1 MADTHSQGA
10 REAFA
15 TTASAIKSGE
25 IYMTRVKIA
34 IVVSLTALAVV
45 LAGCNRMA
53 ERPPTDL
60 TVMTYN
66 LYIGTELAGLFAITD
81 PAQLPVALEGMY
93 NSVVASNVPG
103 RLAAIARMVKE
114 EQPHLI
120 GLQEVFVIHHP
131 ANPEINFRE
140 ILMSALQAE
149 GLNYEV
155 VAEIENAKVDR
166 FGAGATDYDLIL
178 ARSDVEVTRA
188 TSATYATL
196 LSLQLP
202 GGEFKVK
209 RGYAAVDAT
218 VGGVTYRVVNTHLE
232 ATLEALPEALK
243 QVTQTIR
250 GAQAQE
256 LVSSLSKETLPVVLL
271 GDFNTPA
278 PDGAAYQLLQAAGYV
293 DVWEG
298 ATGSGNTCCQAPDLR
313 NEASELNMRIDQI
326 FVKGVKLRESASI
339 RTATVGD
346 KPEDRLATGQWP
358 SDHAGVVAHLPV
370 E

>member
-1 MADTHSQGA
+1 
-10 REAFA
+10 
-15 TTASAIKSGE
+15 
-25 IYMTRVKIA
+25 MTRVKIA
-34 IVVSLTALAVV
+34 IAVSLTALAVV

-81 PAQLPVALEGMY
+81 PAQLPVAFEGMY
-93 NSVVASNVPG
+93 GNMVASNVPG

-120 GLQEVFVIHHP
+120 GLQEVSVIHHP

-140 ILMSALQAE
+140 ILMSALEAE

-155 VAEIENAKVDR
+155 VAEIENAKIDL
-166 FGAGATDYDLIL
+166 FGSGATDYDLIL

-188 TSATYATL
+188 TSATYTAL
-196 LSLQLP
+196 LPLQLPIP

-232 ATLEALPEALK
+232 ATLEALPEAQK
-243 QVTQTIR
+243 QAMQAIR

-256 LVSSLSKETLPVVLL
+256 LVSSLSEETLPVILL

-278 PDGAAYQLLQAAGYV
+278 PDGAAYQLLLAAGYV
-293 DVWEG
+293 DAWQQDG
-298 ATGSGNTCCQAPDLR
+298 AGSGNTCCQAADLR
-313 NEASELNMRIDQI
+313 NAMSELNMRIDQI

-339 RTATVGD
+339 RAATVGD